1 MLYNGKQSHGSAS
14 ATEEEMSKAKDVG
27 EQKEYKTKGTQVP
40 AKKGF
45 LCMKGF
51 LKRGRGGGGGP
62 SGSHKQ
68 TELLLGQRTL
78 TPFLLRNFQA
88 GYLWLLIR
96 TRDLVPLLEGHLWI
110 FFSAN

>member
-62 SGSHKQ
+62 SGVPQADGTVVRPKDADTVFAS
-68 TELLLGQRTL
+68 ELSGRL
-78 TPFLLRNFQA
+78 
-88 GYLWLLIR
+88 
-96 TRDLVPLLEGHLWI
+96 PLALD
-110 FFSAN
+110 